1 MGRPPKPLEVKRRTG
16 RAPGRDS
23 GGRKLPEVVSILRMS
38 DDTPEPPADL
48 GLEGTD
54 LWRKAWAAAITWLS
68 EDSDWTAVV
77 NACRAADDLAIARR
91 RYNATSDP
99 GDGRA
104 VVALGKALTD
114 ALSVLGFDPTSR
126 SKLGVAE
133 VKKATALEQL
143 LANRAK
149 PAR

>member
-23 GGRKLPEVVSILRMS
+23 GGRLLPQVVVALPMS
-38 DDTPEPPADL
+38 GDVPEPPTDL
-48 GLEGTD
+48 GLEGRE
-54 LWRKAWAAAITWLS
+54 LWGKAWAAAITWLS

-77 NACRAADDLAIARR
+77 NACRAADDLSTARR
-91 RYNATSDP
+91 RYQATTDP

-126 SKLGVAE
+126 GKLGVAE
-133 VKKATALEQL
+133 VKKLGALEQL
-143 LANRAK
+143 LASRA
-149 PAR
+149 ART